1 MLLRIV
7 QPDNKMPQRQIAEK
21 VNLSA
26 AAVRQCIAAMEKT
39 GVILCNSA
47 VVAPRAVQM
56 NGCRRSMR
64 PKRCFTTHRLF
75 AQNGSVASHRSLIAL
90 DRVKFGSDIIIS

>member
-1 MLLRIV
+1 
-7 QPDNKMPQRQIAEK
+7 
-21 VNLSA
+21 
-26 AAVRQCIAAMEKT
+26 
-39 GVILCNSA
+39 
-47 VVAPRAVQM
+47 M

-75 AQNGSVASHRSLIAL
+75 AQNESVASYRSLIAL